1 MESLNDALIECV
13 KACGG
18 SKPVGAALFPEF
30 APDQAQRKLLDCLN
44 ADRPH
49 KLSPEQT
56 LLILRMAR
64 ARGCHVGMEYL
75 CAELGYSVPQPIE
88 PRDEVAELVRD
99 FNAAVALQAQIVERM
114 ERAASR
120 VGIKAVAP

>member
-1 MESLNDALIECV
+1 MTAVTVSSPADHGCESPAAVRPLAF
-13 KACGG
+13 G
-18 SKPVGAALFPEF
+18 PVGFF
-30 APDQAQRKLLDCLN
+30 
-44 ADRPH
+44 
-49 KLSPEQT
+49 
-56 LLILRMAR
+56 LRAWR
-64 ARGCHVGMEYL
+64 
-75 CAELGYSVPQPIE
+75 LGYSTPAPIE